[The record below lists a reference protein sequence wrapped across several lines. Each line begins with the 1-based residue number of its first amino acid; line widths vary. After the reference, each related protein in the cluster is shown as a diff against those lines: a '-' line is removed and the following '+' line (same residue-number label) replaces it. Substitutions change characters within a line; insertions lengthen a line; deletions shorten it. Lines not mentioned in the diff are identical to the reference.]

1 MSKMQMRLD
10 YNNLMQQIFNL
21 LNNTEDETVQ
31 AAAFGI
37 GIGLELLTS
46 YMKSIATLAIERNDK
61 ELLEICKSLLIVT
74 EEGANNEQRETGRL

>member
-10 YNNLMQQIFNL
+10 YNNLMRQIFDL
-21 LNNTEDETVQ
+21 LNNSEDEMVQ
-31 AAAFGI
+31 ASAFGI

-46 YMKSIATLAIERNDK
+46 YMKGIATLAIERNDK

-74 EEGANNEQRETGRL
+74 EESEGTE

>member
-10 YNNLMQQIFNL
+10 YNNLMRQIFDL
-21 LNNTEDETVQ
+21 LNNSEDETVQ
-31 AAAFGI
+31 ENAWAI

-46 YMKSIATLAIERNDK
+46 YMKGIATLAIERNDK

-74 EEGANNEQRETGRL
+74 EESEDTE

>member
-10 YNNLMQQIFNL
+10 YNNLMRQIFDL
-21 LNNTEDETVQ
+21 LNNSEDETVREN
-31 AAAFGI
+31 AWAI

-46 YMKSIATLAIERNDK
+46 YMKGIATLAIERNDK

-74 EEGANNEQRETGRL
+74 EESEDTK